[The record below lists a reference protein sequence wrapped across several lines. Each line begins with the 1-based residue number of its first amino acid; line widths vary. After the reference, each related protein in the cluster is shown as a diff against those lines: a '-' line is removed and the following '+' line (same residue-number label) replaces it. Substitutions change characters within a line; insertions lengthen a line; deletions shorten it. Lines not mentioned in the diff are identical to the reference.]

1 MRRLC
6 ILALAGAAGVSA
18 CTTYAAGRLATA
30 DGTVRPPASPAQRP
44 SHPPTASAQAPFRA
58 QVWVTHSDDGAG
70 ASDPRVSYVPAA
82 DWDDGA
88 LRPIW
93 PDLEDYPRFVGSARG
108 KTYHPLAGQKETEPI
123 GSIPQ
128 VRRTKGYWES
138 NYALQNECGLSF
150 GASTASALP
159 LTLRPNP
166 APIRFPIP
174 NPSPHPNPNQASPRR
189 RRSFE
194 PTWSAPKVRPTA
206 PRCCASTS

>member
-1 MRRLC
+1 M
-6 ILALAGAAGVSA
+6 
-18 CTTYAAGRLATA
+18 
-30 DGTVRPPASPAQRP
+30 
-44 SHPPTASAQAPFRA
+44 RA

-150 GASTASALP
+150 GASTASAPP

-174 NPSPHPNPNQASPRR
+174 NPSSHPNPNQASPRR